1 MFTPRLASTR
11 QSYFTCIIMF
21 CPTGK
26 LIRVLF
32 ILTSGIP
39 YPNPIPQPLH
49 TRSNKV
55 KICLDSNTFKDT
67 HHLDRK
73 LDNPLGQL
81 GQGRVCEPCGMR
93 VGVWSTPTLHHRV
106 KATAEGTDFLPHRRD
121 STEGRST
128 GREHISPLSDKSSV
142 WHVSALPGLSLHSP
156 IEVRHTTASRDMPP
170 LSTLATV
177 GTSRAQEVISFLEP
191 SRLTV
196 VRPALRCVAGSRP
209 RHQEMRVHWM
219 RITIR
224 DCNTPSGG
232 AWRPRTACC
241 ASIWGCVVIICFGTR
256 HLCTT

>member
-1 MFTPRLASTR
+1 MNLAVCGLGYGRRRPSTIASRQQPRAPTFFHTGETR
-11 QSYFTCIIMF
+11 PRADRLVGNTSLRS
-21 CPTGK
+21 PT
-26 LIRVLF
+26 
-32 ILTSGIP
+32 
-39 YPNPIPQPLH
+39 
-49 TRSNKV
+49 
-55 KICLDSNTFKDT
+55 
-67 HHLDRK
+67 
-73 LDNPLGQL
+73 
-81 GQGRVCEPCGMR
+81 
-93 VGVWSTPTLHHRV
+93 
-106 KATAEGTDFLPHRRD
+106 KAAF
-121 STEGRST
+121 
-128 GREHISPLSDKSSV
+128 

>member
-1 MFTPRLASTR
+1 MYNYVLSHGKANKGTFHFNIRLQYPYIPHTAYPKAHTPD
-11 QSYFTCIIMF
+11 
-21 CPTGK
+21 PTN
-26 LIRVLF
+26 L
-32 ILTSGIP
+32 
-39 YPNPIPQPLH
+39 
-49 TRSNKV
+49 

-67 HHLDRK
+67 HHLDRT
-73 LDNPLGQL
+73 LEHPPLGQRRP
-81 GQGRVCEPCGMR
+81 GRVCEPCGMR

-106 KATAEGTDFLPHRRD
+106 KATAEGTDFLSHRRD

-128 GREHISPLSDKSSV
+128 GREHISPLSDKSRF

-177 GTSRAQEVISFLEP
+177 GISRAQEVISFLEP